1 MIDVPHGQRR
11 CEDCEF
17 YHPERMRKRCSAFG
31 EPENKRGD
39 CSLYITAGKE
49 DKRVRLLQA
58 QRDIQRELL
67 KMDGGTKSD

>member
-39 CSLYITAGKE
+39 CSLYITVGKE

-58 QRDIQRELL
+58 QRNIQQELL
-67 KMDGGTKSD
+67 KMDRGTKSD